1 MASGMSVAGLSDAAE
16 RVALDSTLD
25 PADRIR
31 APYARGQADPADA
44 WLLGEID
51 TYLGGAR
58 AAA

>member
-1 MASGMSVAGLSDAAE
+1 MSVAGLSDAAE